1 MGMAASQARLLS
13 ITARLNN
20 IELQSQNISNAKLRL
35 ADSTDAAS
43 DKYVKALNKTHY
55 LYNTYNASG
64 DVVSTA
70 LTGAALTNYGELKNQ
85 YGLVNT
91 AGQILVSE
99 RDAANFQNSNTLEEF
114 LDKYGVLADIS
125 EGITIEYVN
134 PAWTESTAAYEEDL
148 EEWGKLKP
156 SQSDPKYV
164 YEYWSPTTMEEYE
177 DLHDDWEAEEPNPE
191 DFKSTEIV
199 ETGNN
204 KLYNDFVATGGCLDY
219 AIGGD
224 SCYMHVLADAIG
236 PGTHTTSSGQTYEVY
251 NGSCGEHSESWCWNT
266 AQHSRSTFDPITE
279 ALKVNYCSG
288 DVIPGGTET
297 ATINGSQVAVGGPTS
312 DPNMTLYQRAV
323 DLLWEVHDEYVIGDS
338 YGGPASSESLQKFFY
353 FVEHDLKQ
361 LSEEEVEVF
370 DQEGYDQAVKDWQDK
385 EPEKPQLLK
394 GFDQGAYDAD
404 IEAWQALEP
413 EFYTTVDKYLPK
425 TVRVATDLDEA
436 QWYVNLW
443 NRMNG
448 VSNFKGGF
456 GNNGAYDPDAGWASK
471 STTEQSWAVLKDG
484 DMNSP
489 EYLKYAIENGL
500 ITLEQVQFT
509 EISSSEQ
516 GVKNAEWTSIVFTN
530 AQDII
535 EVKDEV
541 AISKAEVEYNKT
553 LKELEIKDKQYDTDL
568 KKLDTEHSALQTE
581 YDSIK
586 TVIDKNVQRSFKV
599 FS

>member
-35 ADSTDAAS
+35 ADSTDKAS

-114 LDKYGVLADIS
+114 LDKYGVLGDIS

-134 PAWTESTAAYEEDL
+134 PVWIENNGNYEQELIEWES
-148 EEWGKLKP
+148 KKP
-156 SQSDPKYV
+156 DENDEKF
-164 YEYWSPTTMEEYE
+164 WR
-177 DLHDDWEAEEPNPE
+177 
-191 DFKSTEIV
+191 TEI
-199 ETGNN
+199 TTSNN
-204 KLYNDFVATGGCLDY
+204 NELYNNFIATGGCLGG
-219 AIGGD
+219 AIGGS
-224 SCYMHVLADAIG
+224 SCYMHVLADAVG
-236 PGTHTTSSGQTYEVY
+236 PGTHTTSSGETFEVFD
-251 NGSCGEHSESWCWNT
+251 GSCGEHSESWCWNT
-266 AQHSRSTFDPITE
+266 ARHPRSTFDPITE
-279 ALKVNYCSG
+279 ALKENYCSG

-297 ATINGSQVAVGGPTS
+297 AIINGSEVTVGGPAS

-323 DLLWEVHDEYVIGDS
+323 DLLWEVHGEYTVGS
-338 YGGPASSESLQKFFY
+338 ATGGSGTSASLQKFFY

-361 LSEEEVEVF
+361 MSKEEVKVF
-370 DQEGYDQAVKDWQDK
+370 DQEGYDNAVAAWEAQ
-385 EPEKPQLLK
+385 KPVE
-394 GFDQGAYDAD
+394 DVT
-404 IEAWQALEP
+404 IE
-413 EFYTTVDKYLPK
+413 KYLPK

-456 GNNGAYDPDAGWASK
+456 GSNGAYDPDAGWASK

-489 EYLKYAIENGL
+489 EYLKYAIDNGL

-509 EISSSEQ
+509 NISSSEQ
-516 GVKNAEWTSIVFTN
+516 GIKNAEWTSIVFTN
-530 AQDII
+530 AQDIV
-535 EVKDEV
+535 EVKDET
-541 AISKAEVEYNKT
+541 AISKAEIEYNRT
-553 LKELEIKDKQYDTDL
+553 LREIEIKDKQYDTDL
-568 KKLDTEHSALQTE
+568 KKLDTEHTALQTE

-586 TVIDKNVQRSFKV
+586 SVIDKNVQRSFKT
-599 FS
+599 FNG